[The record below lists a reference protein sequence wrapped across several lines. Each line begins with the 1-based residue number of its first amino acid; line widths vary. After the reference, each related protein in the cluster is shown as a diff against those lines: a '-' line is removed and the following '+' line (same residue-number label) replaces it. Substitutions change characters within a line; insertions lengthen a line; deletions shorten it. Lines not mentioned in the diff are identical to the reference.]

1 MTRTLSALE
10 SKLILRLEWDKK
22 PTVTIQEAQ
31 SILGISYNHA
41 RLVLHRLAQDKWLA
55 RIVAGSYELI
65 PAERGE
71 YAFPDTNPLFLGS
84 TLASPYYFSYATA
97 AFFHG
102 LSTQA
107 SAIVYVATT
116 QGKSQQRLVRD
127 KAYRLV
133 VQPEHKFFGET
144 EVDAYGSQVKMA
156 DPEKTIL
163 DSLDH
168 PKYAGGIPEVVAMLA
183 QAKGR
188 LNWEKMAEYATRF
201 ESRAL
206 VQRLGYLADLL
217 ELPMPSAARKVLT
230 AQVDQGIAY
239 LGQPRQWHTG
249 GDYNAAWQ
257 IVDNIPRH
265 ELLAETKVQ

>member
-1 MTRTLSALE
+1 MIRTLSALE
-10 SKLILRLEWDKK
+10 SRLILRLEWDKK

-31 SILGISYNHA
+31 AILGISYNHV

-55 RIVAGSYELI
+55 RIVPGTYELI

-71 YAFPDTNPLFLGS
+71 YAFPDTNPLFIGS

-107 SAIVYVATT
+107 STIVYIATT
-116 QGKSQQRLVRD
+116 HGKSQQRLVRD

-133 VQPEHKFFGET
+133 VQPEHKFFGEI
-144 EVDAYGSQVKMA
+144 EVDAYGSRVKMA
-156 DPEKTIL
+156 GPEKTIL

-168 PKYAGGIPEVVAMLA
+168 PKYAGGIPEVVAMLV

-188 LNWEKMAEYATRF
+188 LNWKQLAEYASRF

-206 VQRLGYLADLL
+206 VQRLGYLVDLL
-217 ELPMPSAARKVLT
+217 ELSMPSAARKTLK
-230 AQVDQGIAY
+230 AQVGHGIAY

-249 GDYNAAWQ
+249 GSYDAAWQ
-257 IVDNIPRH
+257 VVDNVPRH